1 MPAMKA
7 SLGAILEGR
16 TSDVS
21 DDDGHRIFVYSL
33 VVGMFRVCGQQS
45 GLFALA
51 VRDYVSPAIAEQGGV
66 GSVDQELA
74 ELSDEEVRRS
84 ADRLGIFAGVRL
96 AQQYGCWSRELLSV
110 QDSIGV
116 VVGDALMKK

>member
-1 MPAMKA
+1 M
-7 SLGAILEGR
+7 
-16 TSDVS
+16 S